1 MRILNLYYHQVEFFY
16 FFFKSPS
23 GGIGKGDSLFGV
35 KELSHFF
42 LLHLMGIVDTFLSF
56 QCCLLNVKVN
66 RASAAF
72 LLQ

>member
-1 MRILNLYYHQVEFFY
+1 
-16 FFFKSPS
+16 
-23 GGIGKGDSLFGV
+23 
-35 KELSHFF
+35 
-42 LLHLMGIVDTFLSF
+42 LHLMGIVDTFLSF